1 MSRSAYGTR
10 KAGSRSS
17 SGDRQTYRRD
27 GQRGLVGAGCGGRKA
42 GAARELKETRQQI
55 TALNRQSRQAPT
67 LEEQHAIQEKIAGLE
82 RTRRR
87 QRQRIFEVED
97 EVMAKRDGLISALEC
112 RMAQKTMVEP
122 VFTIQWRV
130 I

>member
-1 MSRSAYGTR
+1 MTRSWPGAR
-10 KAGSRSS
+10 RPWLDKIPSPLA
-17 SGDRQTYRRD
+17 SGA
-27 GQRGLVGAGCGGRKA
+27 LL
-42 GAARELKETRQQI
+42 AAERELKETKQQI

-82 RTRRR
+82 RTKRR

-97 EVMAKRDGLISALEC
+97 EVMAKRDGLISALER

-122 VFTIQWRV
+122 VFTTQWRV